1 MVAGGKA
8 RWVGRPWQQLQGHE
22 GPGRRGREERGG
34 RGCEWYEK
42 DEKD

>member
-8 RWVGRPWQQLQGHE
+8 RWVGRPWRQLQGHE
-22 GPGRRGREERGG
+22 GLGDGAEKRGG